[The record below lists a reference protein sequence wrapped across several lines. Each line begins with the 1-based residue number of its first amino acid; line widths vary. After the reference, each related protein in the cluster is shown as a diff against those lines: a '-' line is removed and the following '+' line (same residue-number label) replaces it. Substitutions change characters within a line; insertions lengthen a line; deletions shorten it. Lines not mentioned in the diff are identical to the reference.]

1 MYDIMKDYDTPCD
14 GEGPFYTEFLF
25 KLQEEDSEA
34 GLSRCDWDETK
45 YPNLVK
51 HKATL
56 IGRFNE
62 EYAFREI
69 GQETPL
75 RWQLFVNARF
85 NEVAEKYDHAYKVLS
100 SDRLDELGTGYK
112 VTDALT
118 RKMTSKMDSTDK
130 FEGNGKFKDT
140 PISGTVNNPTTEQI
154 DDNLTTY
161 GSTGSDTQDDSRTTT
176 KEQHDDVIMKELNWL
191 ADQYKVLN
199 NDFIKE
205 FDNMF
210 IQIFMAAI

>member
-1 MYDIMKDYDTPCD
+1 MPFM
-14 GEGPFYTEFLF
+14 GEGPFYTNYLYL
-25 KLQEEDSEA
+25 LQEEDSEA
-34 GLSRCDWDETK
+34 GLAQCDWDETK
-45 YPNLVK
+45 YPYLVK
-51 HKATL
+51 YKTTL

-62 EYAFREI
+62 EYAFREL
-69 GQETPL
+69 GQETTL

-85 NEVAEKYDHAYKVLS
+85 NEIAEKYDHAYKVLS
-100 SDRLDELGTGYK
+100 SDRLDELGTGYT

-140 PISGTVNNPTTEQI
+140 PISGTINNPTTEQI

-161 GSTGSDTQDDSRTTT
+161 GSTGSDTQDDSRTTK
-176 KEQHDDVIMKELNWL
+176 KEQHDDIIMKELNWL

-199 NDFIKE
+199 NEFIKE

-210 IQIFMAAI
+210 IQIFMPVI

>member
-1 MYDIMKDYDTPCD
+1 MYDITKDYETPFC
-14 GEGPFYTEFLF
+14 GEGPFYTNYLYL
-25 KLQEEDSEA
+25 LQEEDPEA
-34 GLSRCDWDETK
+34 GLTQCDWDEEK

-51 HKATL
+51 HKTTL

-69 GQETPL
+69 GQETTL

-100 SDRLDELGTGYK
+100 SERLDELGTGYT

-140 PISGTVNNPTTEQI
+140 PISGTINNPTTEQI

-161 GSTGSDTQDDSRTTT
+161 GSTGSDTQDDSRTTK
-176 KEQHDDVIMKELNWL
+176 KEQHDDIIMKELNWL

-199 NDFIKE
+199 NEFIKE
-205 FDNMF
+205 FENMF
-210 IQIFMAAI
+210 IQIFKAVV

>member
-1 MYDIMKDYDTPCD
+1 MYDITKDYDTPLA
-14 GEGPFYTEFLF
+14 GEGPFYTNYLYL
-25 KLQEEDSEA
+25 LQEEDPDA
-34 GLSRCDWDETK
+34 GLTQCDWDEEK

-51 HKATL
+51 HKTTL

-69 GQETPL
+69 GQETTL

-100 SDRLDELGTGYK
+100 SERLDELGTGYT

-140 PISGTVNNPTTEQI
+140 PISGTINNPTTEQI

-161 GSTGSDTQDDSRTTT
+161 GSTGSDTQDDSRTTK
-176 KEQHDDVIMKELNWL
+176 KEQHDDIIMKELNWL

-199 NDFIKE
+199 NEFIKE
-205 FDNMF
+205 FENMF
-210 IQIFMAAI
+210 IQIFKAVV

>member
-1 MYDIMKDYDTPCD
+1 MYDIMKDYETPID
-14 GEGPFYTEFLF
+14 GEGPFYTEYLMQ
-25 KLQEEDSEA
+25 LQEDDPTA
-34 GLSRCDWDETK
+34 GLEQCDWDETL

-51 HKATL
+51 HKSVL

-62 EYAFREI
+62 TYAFREI

-100 SDRLDELGTGYK
+100 SDRLDELGTGYT
-112 VTDALT
+112 VTDEFERT
-118 RKMTSKMDSTDK
+118 TGSKMDSTDK
-130 FEGNGKFKDT
+130 FEGNSQFKDT
-140 PISGTVNNPTTEQI
+140 PISGSINNPTTEQN

-161 GSTGSDTQDDSRTTT
+161 GSVGSGTQKDTRTTK

-205 FDNMF
+205 FENMF
-210 IQIFMAAI
+210 IQIFMAVV